1 MLPQELEPFTNGRY
15 ILDEFSC
22 ISGPHVHLS
31 LTGAARKGGILKVWY
46 QKGIAVLFVL
56 GALVVPV
63 AGQVQVTSGAT
74 RIDLSGRLHL
84 QTATSSCSSF
94 SPGVTDSVCS
104 SDVAGLDMFIRRAR
118 LTFDVHLNDWISG
131 KFQPD
136 FGTVDG
142 VEIKDA
148 YGRLNLNPAADNTHA
163 QITMG
168 RFKRPFDAFQ
178 MRSSTQTLT
187 IERGIDVAGILD
199 ETGLSLDELTT
210 RNRLSDRDI
219 GVMVDGGDANDRF
232 HYWVGVFNGRF
243 GTANE
248 SIVAQKQFIGRG
260 QVNLMDGDNPL
271 AIAGAVA
278 FTGTPFTNSDG
289 TLGSRYVGNVE
300 VSAELGDLLVGPHVR
315 AGLVF
320 GKNTL
325 ENDSGTSPDL
335 ADGDSLADMLT
346 WQVIGSW
353 KTDVGDAYFFEA
365 IEPLF
370 RITMADPNRD
380 LTDDVVYGL
389 TPGVQIFFRGQNKLA
404 LNWDFIF
411 LGGDRGSENSFKAQY
426 QFHF

>member
-1 MLPQELEPFTNGRY
+1 M
-15 ILDEFSC
+15 
-22 ISGPHVHLS
+22 
-31 LTGAARKGGILKVWY
+31 KVWY

-56 GALVVPV
+56 GALAVPV
-63 AGQVQVTSGAT
+63 SGQVQVTSGAT
-74 RIDLSGRLHL
+74 RIDLSGRLQL

-94 SPGVTDSVCS
+94 SPGSTDSTCS

-118 LTFDVHLNDWISG
+118 LTFDVRLNDWISG

-136 FGTVDG
+136 FGMVDG

-178 MRSSTQTLT
+178 MRTSTQILT
-187 IERGIDVAGILD
+187 IERGIVVAGILGV
-199 ETGLSLDELTT
+199 TGLSHDELAT

-219 GVMVDGGDANDRF
+219 GVMIDGGDANNRF

-260 QVNLMDGDNPL
+260 QVNVMGGDNPL

-278 FTGTPFTNSDG
+278 FTGAPFTNPDG

-300 VSAELGDLLVGPHVR
+300 VFAELGDFLAGPHVM

-325 ENDSGTSPDL
+325 ENNSGNSPDL

-346 WQVIGSW
+346 WQAIGSW

-380 LTDDVVYGL
+380 LTDDVVYGF
-389 TPGVQIFFRGQNKLA
+389 TPGVQIFFRGRNKLA
-404 LNWDFIF
+404 LNWDFIL